1 MQTISVGTTQNV
13 SIEHP
18 VASVGDRIL
27 AYLID
32 VVVIIAYYI
41 LMALWVNLAIQSD
54 GFLWAWIVITV
65 FPVMFYSLGCE
76 IFMNG
81 QSLGKKAMN
90 IQVVRVDGTEP
101 SVGNYIVRW
110 LFRIIDIQLLSGAIA
125 VLTIII
131 NGRGQRLGDIA
142 AGTTVIKLVPSRR
155 VDASSLFVT
164 TADSYSPVFPQ
175 AQQLRSQDIEIIQRA
190 LSAEIQHGNER
201 PVMAIAQKIK
211 EVLNVETDMAD
222 AEFLHTVV
230 RDYNH
235 LNAL

>member
-32 VVVIIAYYI
+32 VVVIVAYYI

-54 GFLWAWIVITV
+54 GLLWVWIVITIV
-65 FPVMFYSLGCE
+65 PVMFYSLASE
-76 IFMNG
+76 ILMNG

-110 LFRIIDIQLLSGAIA
+110 LFRIIDIQLLSGAVAI
-125 VLTIII
+125 LTILI

-142 AGTTVIKLVPSRR
+142 AGTTVIKLIPSRR
-155 VDASSLFVT
+155 VHADSMFVT
-164 TADSYSPVFPQ
+164 TPDSYSPVFSE

-190 LSAEIQHGNER
+190 LAAERDHGNER

-211 EVLNVETDMAD
+211 ALLNIETDMPD